1 MRCPAGAYAMH
12 RDRLRIAGRRPM
24 AARPRP
30 PPRRLRER
38 NSRRARI
45 AIPRG
50 DGFASV
56 IQGIQR
62 VMNVRTTSCY
72 RLALAT
78 AFVAAATARAQSRLS
93 QADQDDIQGL
103 VTAYARALGECR
115 AEDFADLF
123 EPGTGYFASGF
134 RGHMEGR
141 RQLVGLVRS
150 ERHCL
155 APPDASQPARP
166 GGASGP
172 TVEIEVDADAV
183 LGIAKLGTAEYQ
195 DEYVKTAQGWR
206 FASRTV
212 ILDAEKAAGIDA
224 RGLLAIHRLGGPG
237 LGDHYVP
244 DDNGNPRLLNSGV
257 AVSVS
262 GSEVMG
268 RAYLKDGGYRDEI
281 YEQLASGE
289 WRVESSTYVP
299 PGAD

>member
-1 MRCPAGAYAMH
+1 
-12 RDRLRIAGRRPM
+12 
-24 AARPRP
+24 
-30 PPRRLRER
+30 
-38 NSRRARI
+38 
-45 AIPRG
+45 
-50 DGFASV
+50 
-56 IQGIQR
+56 
-62 VMNVRTTSCY
+62 MNIRTTSCHGLV
-72 RLALAT
+72 LAAS
-78 AFVAAATARAQSRLS
+78 FIAAASAPAQTGLSRADADAI
-93 QADQDDIQGL
+93 QAL

-134 RGHMEGR
+134 RGHMQGR
-141 RQLVGLVRS
+141 EQLVELVRS

-166 GGASGP
+166 GGANGP
-172 TVEIEVDADAV
+172 SVEIAVDGDAV

-195 DEYVKTAQGWR
+195 DEYVKTVQGWR

-224 RGLLAIHRLGGPG
+224 RGLLAIHRLGGAG

-244 DDNGNPRLLNSGV
+244 DDNGHPRLLNSGV

-262 GSEVMG
+262 GSEVSG
-268 RAYLKDGGYRDEI
+268 RAYLQDGGYRDEI
-281 YEQLASGE
+281 YQQLPSGE
-289 WRVESSTYVP
+289 WRIASSTYVP